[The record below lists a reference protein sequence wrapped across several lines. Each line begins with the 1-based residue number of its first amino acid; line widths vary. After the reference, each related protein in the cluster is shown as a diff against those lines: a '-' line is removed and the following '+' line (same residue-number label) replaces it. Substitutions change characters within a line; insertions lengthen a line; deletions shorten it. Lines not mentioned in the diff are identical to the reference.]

1 VGWTSAL
8 RPPALILLLAASAA
22 ACRASAPPGG
32 GVAVG
37 PGAQRERR
45 VLVRSHA
52 GGLRGVR
59 VGSNATV
66 AVRRDPEAGGD
77 PVLAVSYG
85 AQGEDPADRDV
96 WCDTGVRD
104 WSGARALVFRV
115 RSDEPLHLA
124 VSFFDANGVGYT
136 AWADTRGGG
145 WEEIRVALDTIQPN
159 PYFQPPTAKL
169 GAPLDLHDVRSL
181 GFAPQVPDPGR
192 FVVAAFEVLR

>member
-1 VGWTSAL
+1 VGRTPAL
-8 RPPALILLLAASAA
+8 RLPALILLAASAA
-22 ACRASAPPGG
+22 ACRAAAPPGG
-32 GVAVG
+32 GVAVVG
-37 PGAQRERR
+37 PGAQREQR

-66 AVRRDPEAGGD
+66 ALSRDPEAGGD

-85 AQGEDPADRDV
+85 AQGDPADRDV
-96 WCDTGVRD
+96 WCDTDVRD

-136 AWADTRGGG
+136 AWADTSGGG
-145 WEEIRVALDTIQPN
+145 AWEEIRVPLDTIQPN

-192 FVVAAFEVLR
+192 FVVAAFEVIR